1 MSIFAPKW
9 RGDLISANDPV
20 TEFFPIYV
28 RHLALTQQR
37 LPSRLR
43 ARRSL
48 WRMIDCGFGLGFILC
63 HRTHPPFAEL
73 AALANPRLAWAATG
87 AFYMRTKN
95 PLGQVHCVQ
104 IRPKPTQEK
113 PRSQRT
119 CAGAF
124 YDRAFVCGGDDPH
137 AEILLQSH
145 RHQCVLNITVNRKTN
160 YALTQ

>member
-1 MSIFAPKW
+1 MSIFAPKR
-9 RGDLISANDPV
+9 RGDLIIVNDPV

-113 PRSQRT
+113 PGRSGRAPGLSMIVRSCVEGT
-119 CAGAF
+119 TPTPRF
-124 YDRAFVCGGDDPH
+124 YYKVIATSV
-137 AEILLQSH
+137 S
-145 RHQCVLNITVNRKTN
+145 
-160 YALTQ
+160 